1 LKGHGFS
8 FPDQSQ
14 NPGAPVPAAGLPEGS
29 RATVY
34 QQAAIPVRDEKTY
47 AGVRHAIDDAFA
59 PAQAAVFLKTVG
71 RAGLRVRQFE
81 SVLASGLLGAEAQKN
96 YAALGDSDRG
106 QIREH
111 YLRQVERV
119 APEIRQKFFRLYASY

>member
-1 LKGHGFS
+1 MKGHGFS

-14 NPGAPVPAAGLPEGS
+14 NPGALVPEG
-29 RATVY
+29 RHGTMFEQATIPI
-34 QQAAIPVRDEKTY
+34 QDAATFAAVKQ
-47 AGVRHAIDDAFA
+47 AIDHAFA
-59 PAQAAVFLKTVG
+59 PARVAGFLRNVAVTK
-71 RAGLRVRQFE
+71 LRVRQFE
-81 SVLASGLLGAEAQKN
+81 AVLAHGFLGPDAQKS

-119 APEIRQKFFRLYASY
+119 APEIRQKFYRLYASY

>member
-1 LKGHGFS
+1 MYE
-8 FPDQSQ
+8 Q
-14 NPGAPVPAAGLPEGS
+14 
-29 RATVY
+29 AT
-34 QQAAIPVRDEKTY
+34 IPVQDETTY
-47 AGVRHAIDDAFA
+47 AGVRHAIDEAFA
-59 PAQAAVFLKTVG
+59 PTQAAVFLKTVG
-71 RAGLRVRQFE
+71 GARLRVRQFE
-81 SVLASGLLGAEAQKN
+81 SVLAQGLLGAQAQKS